1 MNRVN
6 ESSFP
11 RERPET
17 EQQRPRRVKGW
28 GRVIAKLLLVP
39 FLLFF
44 SLMIGLVIGY
54 SVIGKLPVSEVF
66 HISTYK
72 HMYDLIFAGT

>member
-28 GRVIAKLLLVP
+28 GRVFAKLLIVS

-44 SLMIGLVIGY
+44 SLTIGLIIGY
-54 SVIGKLPVSEVF
+54 SVLGKLPASEVF
-66 HISTYK
+66 NLNTYK